1 MDIANFGKI
10 TGHEDTADSVVKD
23 LDSRLDALKK
33 APQADKVPTAFVF
46 DSGSDIVFTSGK
58 FGAPQAIIEA
68 AGGRNG
74 AEEVEDTW
82 TTVSWEQLAA
92 SNYEGSACGEAKSF
106 YQLALR
112 YVDIGCIEH

>member
-82 TTVSWEQLAA
+82 TTVSWESVRLFV
-92 SNYEGSACGEAKSF
+92 CGGLGLQVVRES
-106 YQLALR
+106 
-112 YVDIGCIEH
+112 VGVSHG